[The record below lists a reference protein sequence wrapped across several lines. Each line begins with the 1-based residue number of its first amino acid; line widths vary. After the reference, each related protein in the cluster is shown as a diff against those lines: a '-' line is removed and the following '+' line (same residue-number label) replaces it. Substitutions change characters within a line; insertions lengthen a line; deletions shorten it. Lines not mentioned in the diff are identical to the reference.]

1 MDLHRS
7 SLQESPRTLQAHSS
21 TCSQE
26 PAYHAETQSDLS
38 ELSAPS
44 SQAHSDISRASS
56 KLLLSRSQD
65 GESQGDVDVVPTNN
79 LQGCVRDEKSENERR
94 SDLENTGRAP
104 LNSPKGSHNSLAKRP
119 RARGFLDVSQC
130 FIDSVQAHRPDQD
143 SLREAAPDDSVLNG
157 DRCPDR
163 STPVDAQDETPK
175 DTTGE
180 EGAINAFEIVP
191 GYNNLQGGM
200 PSRVILSDA
209 IAKKSLDGAEA
220 SECQKCIV
228 AVREDANII

>member
-7 SLQESPRTLQAHSS
+7 SLQEPPRTLQAHSS

-26 PAYHAETQSDLS
+26 PAYHAETQSDIS

-44 SQAHSDISRASS
+44 SQSHSELSRASS

-65 GESQGDVDVVPTNN
+65 GESQGDVDVVPTNA
-79 LQGCVRDEKSENERR
+79 LQDCVRDEKCDNERR
-94 SDLENTGRAP
+94 SDLKNTERVP
-104 LNSPKGSHNSLAKRP
+104 LNSPKGSHNLLAEKS
-119 RARGFLDVSQC
+119 RARGFLNVSQC
-130 FIDSVQAHRPDQD
+130 FIDSVQAHRPDQE
-143 SLREAAPDDSVLNG
+143 SLREASTDDLVLNG
-157 DRCPDR
+157 DRCPDK

-180 EGAINAFEIVP
+180 EGAIDAFEIDP
-191 GYNNLQGGM
+191 GYNKLRSGM

-209 IAKKSLDGAEA
+209 IAKRSLDGAEA
-220 SECQKCIV
+220 SES
-228 AVREDANII
+228 